1 MRIGSLFILA
11 LLGTI
16 GCAVQ
21 PNNPSFPLEK
31 AQAERALSVMAEH
44 PRPLARPLL
53 LVGGFWDFH
62 LSTPLYRWYFH
73 RTSGDDRIV
82 CVNVA
87 FCGSFEECRRK
98 LIEAVDE
105 AFPNRDP
112 QFTTEVDVVGASLG
126 GLVARFAAAP
136 SPDPAKPRRLRMARL
151 FTVASPHMGATLA
164 EKFGFTQFHDD
175 MKPGSAF
182 LEELARSDAAASYT
196 VYPYVRLGDGIV
208 GEENAAPPN
217 QVPMWLPTPFF
228 ELSHVG
234 AIGDPRILADI
245 ARRLR
250 GEKPY
255 AILPRTPLPEPSSQP

>member
-1 MRIGSLFILA
+1 MRFSCLIIFA
-11 LLGTI
+11 FLGAV

-87 FCGSFEECRRK
+87 FCGSFDECRRK

-126 GLVARFAAAP
+126 GLVARFAATRP
-136 SPDPAKPRRLRMARL
+136 
-151 FTVASPHMGATLA
+151 
-164 EKFGFTQFHDD
+164 
-175 MKPGSAF
+175 
-182 LEELARSDAAASYT
+182 AAAT
-196 VYPYVRLGDGIV
+196 AGRREPI
-208 GEENAAPPN
+208 EAPAAQRRRSRN
-217 QVPMWLPTPFF
+217 
-228 ELSHVG
+228 
-234 AIGDPRILADI
+234 LA
-245 ARRLR
+245 
-250 GEKPY
+250 K
-255 AILPRTPLPEPSSQP
+255 TSC